1 MSQNPPPAKAERS
14 AREEKLLSPPS
25 GFLMLIISILLMCAA
40 LAAIIAMGV
49 SIENASYPAE
59 DGSPVAVPAYKYI
72 VLVASI
78 LWLSLLGWIPMLGL
92 KIIKPNEAAV
102 YTLFGAYYGT
112 IARPGYFFINPFCAA
127 IVPPLPSAAPADKL
141 SAAQIQTAARRKVSL
156 KAITLDNPKQKIN
169 DRDGNPIDIGVVVIW
184 RVVNATKAVFEVD
197 NYREFIST
205 QADAAIRHI
214 ARQYPYDISEEGDET
229 SLRGSAVAVA
239 EEMKKDLQSRV
250 ELAGIEV
257 IETRISHLAYAQE
270 IAAAMLQR
278 QQAAALIDA
287 RQKIVEGAV
296 SMVEMA
302 LHKLSEQQVVQ
313 LDEERKAAM
322 VSNLLVVLCGSRE
335 AQPVVN
341 SGSLY

>member
-1 MSQNPPPAKAERS
+1 MSKAVTS
-14 AREEKLLSPPS
+14 GKEEKLLSPPS
-25 GFLMLIISILLMCAA
+25 GFRALFITVFLLCVSLAA
-40 LAAIIAMGV
+40 LIFAAVSESAGSSAWSLAVIIV
-49 SIENASYPAE
+49 SSSYL
-59 DGSPVAVPAYKYI
+59 G
-72 VLVASI
+72 LFG
-78 LWLSLLGWIPMLGL
+78 WLPMMGL
-92 KIIKPNEAAV
+92 KIIQPNEAAV
-102 YTLFGAYYGT
+102 YTLFGRYYGT
-112 IARPGYFFINPFCAA
+112 IVKPGYFFINPFCTSLA
-127 IVPPLPSAAPADKL
+127 PPPPFFEKGAG
-141 SAAQIQTAARRKVSL
+141 AQAQAAARRKVSL
-156 KAITLDNPKQKIN
+156 KAAALDNQKQKIN

-184 RVVNATKAVFEVD
+184 RVVNATKAVLEVD
-197 NYREFIST
+197 NYKEYIST

-239 EEMKKDLQSRV
+239 DEMKKDLQARV
-250 ELAGIEV
+250 LLAGIEV

-302 LHKLSEQQVVQ
+302 LHRLSEQHVVE
-313 LDEERKAAM
+313 LDEERKATM
-322 VSNLLVVLCGSRE
+322 VSNLLVVLCGSRD

-341 SGSLY
+341 TGSLY